1 MISVFELDELQKV
14 LQDFY
19 RITNIRI
26 TIFDAEQN
34 ELISYPENRSP
45 FCAIVRSCSAGHDAC
60 VRCDR
65 EACATASKKNRTHIY
80 RCHAGLTEAITPLY
94 VGNVL
99 VGYLM
104 FGHVFVYPTQ
114 EEGLSTIESLCRTYP
129 INMKQLLASCD
140 ECPRV
145 GKEYIQ
151 SAARILHATASYLV
165 MEKLASLREDSA
177 AAKLDAYLSAHF
189 TEPVTTETLC
199 RTLDIGRSRLYKLS
213 NQLYGCGISQHIR
226 HLRVEKAKQLLR
238 DAPNMRIV
246 DVASECGFGDYNYFI
261 TVFSR
266 IVGEPPYTFKKKA
279 GMIQQKKEEGFKC

>member
-1 MISVFELDELQKV
+1 MISVFELDELRNV
-14 LQDFY
+14 LEDFY

-26 TIFDAEQN
+26 TVFDAEQN

-45 FCAIVRSCSAGHDAC
+45 FCAIVRSCNAGREAC
-60 VRCDR
+60 IRCDR
-65 EACATASKKNRTHIY
+65 DACATATKKNHTHIY

-99 VGYLM
+99 TGYLL
-104 FGHVFVYPTQ
+104 FGHAYVYPSK
-114 EEGLSTIESLCRTYP
+114 EEGTRTIESLCRPYP
-129 INMKQLLASCD
+129 IDMEQLIDSCD
-140 ECPRV
+140 ACPHV
-145 GKEYIQ
+145 TKDYIK

-189 TEPVTTETLC
+189 TEPITVDTIC

-213 NQLYGCGISQHIR
+213 NQLYGCGISQYIR
-226 HLRVEKAKQLLR
+226 QLRVEKAKQLLR
-238 DAPNMRIV
+238 DVPNMRIV

-261 TVFSR
+261 AVFSR
-266 IVGEPPYTFKKKA
+266 MVGEPPYSYKKQLKVE
-279 GMIQQKKEEGFKC
+279 KYH